1 MLKEGESIP
10 SFSVPDENGEIV
22 KSADFKGKNIVIYFY
37 PKDFTPGCTTEAD
50 EFSKDHAKFTKAD
63 IRIIGISPDDSE
75 KHKKFC
81 DKMGIKYTLLADTSA
96 YILFGACHI
105 HGCST
110 QKSST
115 WYGSSCHR
123 RYSLSNPS
131 SGNSTHKCW
140 NKPCSYVWTC
150 IVVWILGI
158 SLVVLGSPNSWWN
171 HCWRTDELYLRGKI
185 RIHCINVKTN
195 IKRRFFVHYGLVA

>member
-1 MLKEGESIP
+1 MACYHAVAIILPELGKKVNFGVHMGPQDIINNSVLG
-10 SFSVPDENGEIV
+10 FSRS
-22 KSADFKGKNIVIYFY
+22 SA
-37 PKDFTPGCTTEAD
+37 
-50 EFSKDHAKFTKAD
+50 
-63 IRIIGISPDDSE
+63 
-75 KHKKFC
+75 
-81 DKMGIKYTLLADTSA
+81 SA
-96 YILFGACHI
+96 Y
-105 HGCST
+105 
-110 QKSST
+110 SSF
-115 WYGSSCHR
+115 WCLSYSWPQVHRKAAPGIWSSCHR

-131 SGNSTHKCW
+131 RGNSTHKCW

>member
-1 MLKEGESIP
+1 M
-10 SFSVPDENGEIV
+10 
-22 KSADFKGKNIVIYFY
+22 IYFY

-50 EFSKDHAKFTKAD
+50 EFSKD
-63 IRIIGISPDDSE
+63 E
-75 KHKKFC
+75 KT
-81 DKMGIKYTLLADTSA
+81 IP

-105 HGCST
+105 HGRST

-131 SGNSTHKCW
+131 SGNSAHKCW

-195 IKRRFFVHYGLVA
+195 IKRRFFVHCGLVA